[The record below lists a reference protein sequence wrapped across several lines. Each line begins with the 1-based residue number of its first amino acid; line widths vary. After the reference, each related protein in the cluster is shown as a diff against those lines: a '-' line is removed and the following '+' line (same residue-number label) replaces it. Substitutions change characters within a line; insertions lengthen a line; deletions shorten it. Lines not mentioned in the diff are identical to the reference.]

1 MEEPQTTKESSVAV
15 ETITSVVLDGSNILH
30 GGSLNHDEKMD
41 PQRLLSAIRHYQQ
54 KGYDVTTVI
63 RMGSYNKLRYGND
76 GYLPGHAL
84 GLCKDPTVVKA
95 DADDLLLIRH
105 GLETSSFI
113 VSQDKFLDW
122 RKRFPEI
129 DWMTV
134 EKLQRGVERKGD
146 NLLSSRH
153 WRFEKDGTFVDDG
166 IPSLRQ
172 LVPEELLALKIKAV
186 EMKLQECLGFI
197 AEHDSLIPEKWVEK
211 LNKYAGIFG
220 KMRVQLEERE

>member
-1 MEEPQTTKESSVAV
+1 M
-15 ETITSVVLDGSNILH
+15 VLDGSNILH
-30 GGSLNHDEKMD
+30 GGSLNQDEKMD
-41 PQRLLSAIRHYQQ
+41 PIRLISAIGHYQQ

-63 RMGSYNKLRYGND
+63 RMGSYNKLRHGNG
-76 GYLPGHAL
+76 GYLRGHAL

-146 NLLSSRH
+146 DLLSSRH
-153 WRFEKDGTFVDDG
+153 WRFEKDSTFVDDS
-166 IPSLRQ
+166 IPSLRE
-172 LVPEELLALKIKAV
+172 LVPEEVLALKIKSV
-186 EMKLQECLGFI
+186 EVKLEECLRFM
-197 AEHDSLIPEKWVEK
+197 AEHGSLARKNWVDG
-211 LNKYAGIFG
+211 LNKYARNLR
-220 KMRVQLEERE
+220 KLRAKLVELE